1 MSLRRRLTG
10 SAGERV
16 AAAVLESH
24 GVQVLARN
32 VVVSGGEVDL
42 LALDKSSRVVVE
54 VRTVTGATQDPLV
67 AFDTTK
73 AAQVAR
79 LATELGADRVD
90 LVAVRLDAV
99 AAEVRW
105 VRGAA

>member
-16 AAAVLESH
+16 AAAVLERH
-24 GVQVLARN
+24 GVRVLARN
-32 VVVSGGEVDL
+32 VVVAGGEVDL
-42 LALDKSSRVVVE
+42 LAVERTCRVVVE
-54 VRTVTGATQDPLV
+54 VRTVTGSTHDPLV
-67 AFDTTK
+67 AFNTTK

-79 LATELGADRVD
+79 LAGELAADRVD
-90 LVAVRLDAV
+90 LVAVRLDPE
-99 AAEVRW
+99 AAEIRW